1 MAVSGQNLEK
11 KVKKIL
17 DENIGK
23 KITFNNKKLMK
34 KKWKKLEKCKKIC

>member
-34 KKWKKLEKCKKIC
+34 KK